1 MLDLGLLIL
10 RVVLGLVMAAH
21 GAQKLFGWFSGPG
34 LEKFAGVM
42 EHLNL
47 RPGRLWALVSGLG
60 EFGGGLLLALGLLT
74 PVGAALIIGTMLM
87 AIATV
92 HLAKGF
98 WNTGGGYEYNVIILA
113 AALALGLTGPGAY
126 ALDPR
131 PALGLPQTELF
142 SVSLVVVLM
151 GVAGGL
157 LLQEQQAARVTR
169 TQNKADPK

>member
-42 EHLNL
+42 EHINL

-92 HLAKGF
+92 HLTKGF

-131 PALGLPQTELF
+131 MALGLPQTELF

-157 LLQEQQAARVTR
+157 LLQEQQAARTTSTR
-169 TQNKADPK
+169 SQ

>member
-1 MLDLGLLIL
+1 MLDLGLLVL
-10 RVVLGLVMAAH
+10 RAVVGLVMAAH
-21 GAQKLFGWFSGPG
+21 GAQKLFGWFNGPG
-34 LEKFAGVM
+34 PEKFGAMM
-42 EHLNL
+42 ERMHL

-98 WNTGGGYEYNVIILA
+98 WNTAGGYEYNVIILA

-131 PALGLPQTELF
+131 LGLNLPQTQLLA
-142 SVSLVVVLM
+142 VSLVVVLM

-157 LLQEQQAARVTR
+157 LLQEQQAARIAHTPH
-169 TQNKADPK
+169 Q